1 MKMIKTCK
9 IGGLDISAY
18 DSMEHAVNSILH
30 QGNVVSGFAV
40 AVNAEKLVSSYELVD
55 VKNILES
62 ATIRYPDGAGVSLV
76 MSKRNCPS
84 ARIPGCDLWLE
95 LMKGSALLNVPVFV
109 IGAKPEVNQ
118 QTVEKLRNELNVSV
132 VDSCDGYFKDD
143 VELIE
148 KIKQSQA
155 KIVTVALGSPRQENF
170 INKCREVY
178 PDAFYMGVGGTYDVF
193 TDRVKRAPEWAQK
206 YNLEW
211 FYRLVCQP
219 TRIKRQIK
227 LVKYLSL
234 VLTNKI

>member
-1 MKMIKTCK
+1 MNKTCT
-9 IGGLDISAY
+9 IGGLEISAY
-18 DSMEHAVNSILH
+18 DSMEHAVDSILH

-40 AVNAEKLVSSYELVD
+40 AVNAEKIVSSYEKAD

-76 MSKRNCPS
+76 MSKRGCPS

-95 LMKGSALLNVPVFV
+95 LMKGSAPLSVPVFIV
-109 IGAKPEVNQ
+109 GAKPEVNQ
-118 QTVEKLRNELNVSV
+118 QTVDKLKEELNVNV

-143 VELIE
+143 AELIE
-148 KIKQSQA
+148 RIKQSQA
-155 KIVTVALGSPRQENF
+155 KVVTVALGSPRQENF

-178 PDAFYMGVGGTYDVF
+178 PEAFYMGVGGTYDVF
-193 TDRVKRAPEWAQK
+193 TDRVKRAPQWAQK

-211 FYRLVCQP
+211 FYRLACQP
-219 TRIKRQIK
+219 TRITRQLK

-234 VLTNKI
+234 VVTKKV